1 MALMSFVV
9 VAMPPAADWGCAS
22 SGDPQFAALVAKG
35 SAGALCQTT
44 YVSVFGSTWR
54 IVLASVTAFW
64 AGEFVNSFVMARM
77 KVWTGAS
84 ICSPAPGVPPSLAR
98 RWTA

>member
-1 MALMSFVV
+1 MS
-9 VAMPPAADWGCAS
+9 
-22 SGDPQFAALVAKG
+22 L
-35 SAGALCQTT
+35 
-44 YVSVFGSTWR
+44 VFGSTWR

-84 ICSPAPGVPPSLAR
+84 ICSPTWGSTIGQAVDSLIFYPWRFWAPGPMRTWS
-98 RWTA
+98 T